1 MKRQQS
7 GFTLI
12 ELIIVIV
19 ILGILAI
26 TAAPRFF
33 SFGSDARASALQ
45 GARGALQSAG
55 NLVYGKAIL
64 ASRQNGAACL
74 TNTGAVVAQDAGACT
89 AEQFLLTNGYPA
101 ANVDTIRFVAELGT
115 NEWAVELATSAIA
128 NVSAVGDVLI
138 GFADTNPAAVTT
150 EAAACFL
157 VYKSAAT
164 AGAKPSVVAHTQ
176 GCN

>member
-64 ASRQNGAACL
+64 ASLQNGAACL
-74 TNTGAVVAQDAGACT
+74 TNTGAVVAQTSGACT
-89 AEQFLLTNGYPA
+89 AEQFLLSNGYPA
-101 ANVDTIRFVAELGT
+101 ANVDTIRFVAELDAT
-115 NEWAVELATSAIA
+115 EWAVQPAGS
-128 NVSAVGDVLI
+128 NVAGLYDSDDVLI
-138 GFADTNPAAVTT
+138 GLVGTNFAVT
-150 EAAACFL
+150 AAANACFV
-157 VYKSAAT
+157 VYKPAAT
-164 AGAKPSVVAHTQ
+164 AGAKPSVVAYTQ

>member
-33 SFGSDARASALQ
+33 SFGTDAKVSALR
-45 GARGALQSAG
+45 GASGALQSAG
-55 NLVYGKAIL
+55 NLVYAKAIL
-64 ASRQNGAACL
+64 AGVQTGSNCL
-74 TNTGAVVAQDAGACT
+74 TSVGAVQAGTCT
-89 AEQFLLTNGYPA
+89 PANGDIQLLNGYPA
-101 ANVDTIRFVAELGT
+101 ADIQSIRNVAELAAT
-115 NEWAVELATSAIA
+115 EWDVVNATTTIVD
-128 NVSAVGDVLI
+128 VSEAGNILI
-138 GFADTNPAAVTT
+138 GLLNSNPASVTT
-150 EAAACFL
+150 AATACFV
-157 VYKSAAT
+157 VYQPAAT

>member
-33 SFGSDARASALQ
+33 DFGKDAKVSALR
-45 GARGALQSAG
+45 GASGALQSAA
-55 NLVYGKAIL
+55 NLVYAKAIL
-64 ASRQNGAACL
+64 AGLQNEAACL
-74 TNTGAVVAQDAGACT
+74 TNTGAVEAQTAGACT
-89 AEQFLLTNGYPA
+89 AGQYLLANGYPA
-101 ANVDTIRFVAELGT
+101 ANVDTIRYVAELDAT
-115 NEWAVELATSAIA
+115 EWAVQLSGSDVAGLYDSD
-128 NVSAVGDVLI
+128 DVLI
-138 GFADTNPAAVTT
+138 GLVGANFAVT
-150 EAAACFL
+150 AAANACFV
-157 VYKSAAT
+157 VYKQAAT
-164 AGAKPSVVAHTQ
+164 AGARPSVVAHTQ

>member
-33 SFGSDARASALQ
+33 SFGTDAKVSALR
-45 GARGALQSAG
+45 GASGALQSAG
-55 NLVYGKAIL
+55 NLVYAKAIL
-64 ASRQNGAACL
+64 AGVQTGSNCL
-74 TNTGAVVAQDAGACT
+74 TSVGAVQTGTCT
-89 AEQFLLTNGYPA
+89 PANGDIQLLNGYPA
-101 ANVDTIRFVAELGT
+101 ADIQSIRNVAELAAT
-115 NEWAVELATSAIA
+115 EWDVVDVTTAIA
-128 NVSAVGDVLI
+128 NVSADGDVLV
-138 GFADTNPAAVTT
+138 GFAGTNPAAVTT

-164 AGAKPSVVAHTQ
+164 AGAKPSVIAHTQ